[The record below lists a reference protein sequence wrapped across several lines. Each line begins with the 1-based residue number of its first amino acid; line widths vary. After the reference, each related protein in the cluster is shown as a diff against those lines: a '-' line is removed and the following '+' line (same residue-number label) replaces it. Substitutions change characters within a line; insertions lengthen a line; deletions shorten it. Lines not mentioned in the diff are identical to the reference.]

1 MFQDLKNKAYAVSF
15 KAGSIGKGGAQR
27 RTREFWEGRGA
38 TAGPLEWRQMFLYK
52 LSATFLSTINVKIN
66 GHAFSDWTRE
76 YKTKIRHEFGSK
88 YTNYKNSL
96 FSMRGSLTEKKP
108 FNSLTPEI

>member
-1 MFQDLKNKAYAVSF
+1 MFQDLENKAYAVSF
-15 KAGSIGKGGAQR
+15 KAGSIGKGGHKGER
-27 RTREFWEGRGA
+27 GSSGRGGGA
-38 TAGPLEWRQMFLYK
+38 TASPLEWRQMFLYK

-88 YTNYKNSL
+88 
-96 FSMRGSLTEKKP
+96 
-108 FNSLTPEI
+108 